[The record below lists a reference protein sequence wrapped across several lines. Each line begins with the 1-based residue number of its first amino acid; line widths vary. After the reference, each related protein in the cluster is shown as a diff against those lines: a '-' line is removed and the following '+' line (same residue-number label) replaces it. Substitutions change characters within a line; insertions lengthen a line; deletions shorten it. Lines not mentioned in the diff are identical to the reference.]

1 MDLVAYERPERLVD
15 ELMASD
21 RLDAGKLGRN
31 DERFE
36 MRVVGTR
43 NPDVGVGKRGF
54 DQAPDLFWVHGWDM
68 LPEGSGRAVYRERG
82 GLPNG
87 LWVLCMILGP
97 NRAPEWDDLIRSTF
111 GPRDSSTTMMLGNT
125 LELVAGLLLLIWGA
139 DRFVYGA
146 AASARNLGV
155 PPLLIGMTVVG
166 AATSA
171 PELLVS
177 VIAASRNEPGLA
189 IGNAIGSNI
198 VNIGLVLGCVALVRP
213 IQLRSATL
221 RREMPALLAVS
232 LLTVSLFLDSR
243 LSRVDGLVMISGLVI
258 VLVWLARLGMR
269 SAPTD
274 PIKQEYEAEI
284 PVDVGMV
291 RAVVWLVVGLAM
303 LLFGAQL
310 LVDGASDIARQLGVS
325 EVVIGILLIAF
336 GTSLPE
342 LAVSLVSTLKG
353 EYGLAIGNIVGS
365 NIFNMLAVIGAA
377 ATITPLTLEPEVL
390 SLHVFVMVAFTLVLF
405 AMTYD
410 YDGKSELSRIE
421 GAALLAAFLAYDT
434 YVVLQN
440 VRMPH

>member
-1 MDLVAYERPERLVD
+1 
-15 ELMASD
+15 
-21 RLDAGKLGRN
+21 
-31 DERFE
+31 
-36 MRVVGTR
+36 
-43 NPDVGVGKRGF
+43 
-54 DQAPDLFWVHGWDM
+54 
-68 LPEGSGRAVYRERG
+68 
-82 GLPNG
+82 
-87 LWVLCMILGP
+87 
-97 NRAPEWDDLIRSTF
+97 
-111 GPRDSSTTMMLGNT
+111 MMLGNT

-177 VIAASRNEPGLA
+177 VIAALRNEPGLA

-291 RAVVWLVVGLAM
+291 RAVVWLVVGLVM

-342 LAVSLVSTLKG
+342 LAVSLVSALKG

-377 ATITPLTLEPEVL
+377 ATIRPLTLEPEVL

-410 YDGKSELSRIE
+410 YEGKSELSRIE